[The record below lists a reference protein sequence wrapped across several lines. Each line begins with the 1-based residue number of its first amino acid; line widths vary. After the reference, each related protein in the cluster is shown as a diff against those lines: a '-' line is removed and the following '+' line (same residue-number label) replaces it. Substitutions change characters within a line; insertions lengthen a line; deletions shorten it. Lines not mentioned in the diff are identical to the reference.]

1 MVGDDRLDR
10 TERGRRRSLT
20 AATPIELLD
29 RLVALPTVSQ
39 DSNLALI
46 DFVRDYLA
54 RLGVASRLTIKA
66 ERTKA
71 NLFASLGT
79 GAGGIVLSGH
89 TDVVP
94 VEGQAWTTDPFVMV
108 ARDDRFYGRGTAD
121 MKGFIATALALVPEF
136 LARPQ
141 PEPIHL
147 AFSYD
152 EEVGCLGVHALL
164 ADLAGAGI
172 APRLAIIGEPTSMQ
186 VVSAHKG
193 ICSQRTRITGVPA
206 HSSQPQRG
214 VNAIAAAAHMIEF
227 LEREAEDAATRARP
241 AGDFE
246 PPYTTYNVGTISGG
260 SAVNIIA
267 ASAELLWEFRN
278 VPWDDSGALR
288 GRADRFVADDL
299 RARLKARDQRADAA
313 TEHLVEV
320 PALVPDPD
328 SPAVRLA
335 LRLTGQNR
343 TGTVAFSTEAGLFQ
357 RAGIAAVIC
366 GPGSID
372 DAHRADEFVARS
384 QLEAC
389 ASFLRRVAGGAAA

>member
-10 TERGRRRSLT
+10 PERGRRQPLI

-29 RLVALPTVSQ
+29 RLIALPTVSR

-46 DFVRDYLA
+46 EFVRDHLA
-54 RLGVASRLTIKA
+54 RFGVAARLTFNA

-71 NLFASLGT
+71 NLFATLGT
-79 GAGGIVLSGH
+79 GVGGIVLSGH

-94 VEGQAWTTDPFVMV
+94 VAGQAWTGDPFVMV
-108 ARDDRFYGRGTAD
+108 ERDGRFYGRGTAD

-136 LARPQ
+136 LARAQ
-141 PEPIHL
+141 AEPIHL
-147 AFSYD
+147 ALSYD
-152 EEVGCLGVHALL
+152 EEVGCLGVHGLL
-164 ADLAGAGI
+164 ADLAGAAI

-186 VVSAHKG
+186 VIDAHKG
-193 ICSQRTRITGVPA
+193 ICSQRTRITGVPF

-214 VNAIAAAAHMIEF
+214 VNAIAAAARMVDF
-227 LEREAEDAATRARP
+227 LEQEAASAAARARP

-278 VPWDDSGALR
+278 VPWDDPDMLR
-288 GRADRFVADDL
+288 ARADRFVADDL
-299 RARLKARDQRADAA
+299 RVRLKAHDPRADAA

-320 PALVPDPD
+320 PALVSDPD

-389 ASFLRRVAGGAAA
+389 AAFLRRVAGGAAV

>member
-1 MVGDDRLDR
+1 
-10 TERGRRRSLT
+10 LT
-20 AATPIELLD
+20 AATSPAFQPIELLD
-29 RLVALPTVSQ
+29 RLIALPTVSQ

-46 DFVRDYLA
+46 EFVRDHLA
-54 RLGVASRLTIKA
+54 RFGVAARLTFNA

-94 VEGQAWTTDPFVMV
+94 VAGQAWTSEPFAMV
-108 ARDDRFYGRGTAD
+108 ERDGKFYGRGTAD

-136 LARPQ
+136 LARGL

-152 EEVGCLGVHALL
+152 EEVGCLGVHDLL
-164 ADLAGAGI
+164 ADLADAGI
-172 APRLAIIGEPTSMQ
+172 APRLAIIGEPTSMR
-186 VVSAHKG
+186 VVNAHKG
-193 ICSQRTRITGVPA
+193 ICSMRTRVTGVPA

-214 VNAIAAAAHMIEF
+214 VNAIGAAARMVDFLEQEARAAAA
-227 LEREAEDAATRARP
+227 RAR
-241 AGDFE
+241 AEGDYE

-278 VPWDDSGALR
+278 VPWDDPVALR
-288 GRADRFVADDL
+288 ASAERFVADEL
-299 RARLKARDQRADAA
+299 RAQLKARDPRADAA
-313 TEHLVEV
+313 TEYLVEV
-320 PALVPDPD
+320 PALLPDPD

-335 LRLTGQNR
+335 LALTGQNR

-372 DAHRADEFVARS
+372 DAHRADEFVARD

-389 ASFLRRVAGGAAA
+389 AAFLRRVAGAA

>member
-1 MVGDDRLDR
+1 MI
-10 TERGRRRSLT
+10 
-20 AATPIELLD
+20 APTPIELLD

-39 DSNLALI
+39 ESNLALI
-46 DFVRDYLA
+46 DLVRDHLA
-54 RLGVASRLTIKA
+54 GFGIASRLTFNA

-71 NLFASLGT
+71 NLFASLGA

-94 VEGQAWTTDPFVMV
+94 VQGQAWTSDPFTMV
-108 ARDDRFYGRGTAD
+108 ERAGRLYGRGTAD

-136 LARPQ
+136 LARART
-141 PEPIHL
+141 EPIHL
-147 AFSYD
+147 ALSYD
-152 EEVGCLGVHALL
+152 EEVGCLGVHDLL

-172 APRLAIIGEPTSMQ
+172 APRLAIIGEPTSMR
-186 VVSAHKG
+186 VVNAHKG
-193 ICSQRTRITGVPA
+193 ICSQRTRITGVPG

-214 VNAIAAAAHMIEF
+214 VNAIAAAARMVEF
-227 LEREAEDAATRARP
+227 LEQEAAAATTRARP
-241 AGDFE
+241 DGDFE
-246 PPYTTYNVGTISGG
+246 PPYTTYNAGTISGG
-260 SAVNIIA
+260 NAVNIIA

-278 VPWDDSGALR
+278 VPWDDSGVLR
-288 GRADRFVADDL
+288 ARADRFVADEL
-299 RARLKARDQRADAA
+299 RARLKARDPRADAA

-335 LRLTGQNR
+335 LELTGDNR

-357 RAGIAAVIC
+357 RAGIAAVVC

-372 DAHRADEFVARS
+372 DAHRADEFVTRS

-389 ASFLRRVAGGAAA
+389 AGFLRRVAGGAAS

>member
-1 MVGDDRLDR
+1 LI
-10 TERGRRRSLT
+10 
-20 AATPIELLD
+20 APTPIELLD

-39 DSNLALI
+39 QSNLALI
-46 DFVRDYLA
+46 DLVRDHLA
-54 RLGVASRLTIKA
+54 GFGIASRLTFNA

-71 NLFASLGT
+71 NLFASLGA

-94 VEGQAWTTDPFVMV
+94 VEGQAWTSDPFTMV
-108 ARDDRFYGRGTAD
+108 ERAGRLYGRGTAD

-136 LARPQ
+136 LARPRT
-141 PEPIHL
+141 EPIHL
-147 AFSYD
+147 ALSYD
-152 EEVGCLGVHALL
+152 EEVGCLGVHDLL

-172 APRLAIIGEPTSMQ
+172 APRLAIIGEPTSMR
-186 VVSAHKG
+186 VVNAHKG
-193 ICSQRTRITGVPA
+193 ICSQRTRITGVPG

-214 VNAIAAAAHMIEF
+214 VNAIAAAARMVAF
-227 LEREAEDAATRARP
+227 LEQEAAAATMRARP
-241 AGDFE
+241 DGDFE
-246 PPYTTYNVGTISGG
+246 PPYTTYNAGTISGG
-260 SAVNIIA
+260 NAVNIIA

-278 VPWDDSGALR
+278 VPWDDSATLR
-288 GRADRFVADDL
+288 ARADRFVADQL
-299 RARLKARDQRADAA
+299 RAGLKARDPRADAA

-335 LRLTGQNR
+335 LALTGENR

-372 DAHRADEFVARS
+372 DAHRADEFVTRS

-389 ASFLRRVAGGAAA
+389 AGFLRRVAGGGAS